1 MLGFL
6 GKLISPITSI
16 ADKMILDKDKYAEL
30 QFKKL
35 ELQAKARS
43 ELLAV
48 TTTPWIDGFVKLL
61 VTIRD
66 VLIPLMRPVM
76 SALMPVFAGYCAMN
90 GIELG
95 ATVETML
102 FGAPIAYGASRH
114 VDKKQ
119 KEVTKRAKMQY
130 DDVWEDED

>member
-1 MLGFL
+1 MSILSA
-6 GKLISPITSI
+6 LISPITGI
-16 ADKMILDKDKYAEL
+16 ADKLILDKDKYAEL

-35 ELQAKARS
+35 ELAARARS

-90 GIELG
+90 NIDLG
-95 ATVETML
+95 STVETML

-119 KEVTKRAKMQY
+119 QEITKRKELEY
-130 DDVWEDED
+130 EWDDDV